1 MNLILQKF
9 QKIKEGFDE
18 ERKNED
24 GYKVMK
30 KVIELVNYLGINF
43 TTLNGGDLA
52 EAQMKLAGYKFY
64 LADYIFELERIS
76 KSLEVELKEVEA
88 QRWDEITEAIKSE
101 KGKVSNKEQIKNIL
115 VIETREIMNNQ
126 ILYETMFHKYKMKI
140 NAIDDILTA
149 IVQRLAELKKQ
160 IEQSKTI

>member
-24 GYKVMK
+24 GYKVMQ
-30 KVIELVNYLGINF
+30 KVIELVNHLGTNF

-64 LADYIFELERIS
+64 LSNYVAELQRIS
-76 KSLEVELKEVEA
+76 ESFKIELKEIRA
-88 QRWDEITEAIKSE
+88 KRWNEITEVIKAE
-101 KGKVSNKEQIKNIL
+101 KGKVSNKEQIENIL
-115 VIETREIMNNQ
+115 VLETREMMDSQ
-126 ILYETMFHKYKMKI
+126 ILYETRFYQYKMKI
-140 NAIDDILTA
+140 AAVDDILTA
-149 IVQRLAELKKQ
+149 LVQRISELKKQ
-160 IEQSKTI
+160 IEQSKAI